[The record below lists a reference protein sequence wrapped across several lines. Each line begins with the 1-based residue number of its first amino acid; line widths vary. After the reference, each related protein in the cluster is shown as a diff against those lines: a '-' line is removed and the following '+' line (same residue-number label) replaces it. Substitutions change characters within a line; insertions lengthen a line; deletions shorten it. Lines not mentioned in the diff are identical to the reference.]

1 MKFVAHLSIIF
12 GAFVTSSFA
21 NENNTT
27 AKTSMDQTVNVTSGT
42 TLFPAKS
49 AKKSVK
55 KTDTTIKP
63 PMNQT
68 VSDLSDNE
76 VVSVGRKCKNDGN
89 CKPGLKCCDAM
100 GGNKCWECCED
111 VHCEGMGK
119 ICWLVFCF

>member
-1 MKFVAHLSIIF
+1 MKFVVHLSIVF
-12 GAFVTSSFA
+12 GTFVAVLFA
-21 NENNTT
+21 NESNTT
-27 AKTSMDQTVNVTSGT
+27 AKTPIDQTVNGMSGT

-68 VSDLSDNE
+68 ASDLSENE
-76 VVSVGRKCKNDGN
+76 VVPVGRKCKNDGN

-119 ICWLVFCF
+119 ICW

>member
-12 GAFVTSSFA
+12 GAFVASLFA
-21 NENNTT
+21 NDNNTT
-27 AKTSMDQTVNVTSGT
+27 AKTSIDKTVNGTLGT
-42 TLFPAKS
+42 TFSPAKS
-49 AKKSVK
+49 AKKSAK
-55 KTDTTIKP
+55 KPDTTIKP

-68 VSDLSDNE
+68 VSDLSEND
-76 VVSVGRKCKNDGN
+76 VVPVGRKCKNDGN

-111 VHCEGMGK
+111 IHCEGMGK